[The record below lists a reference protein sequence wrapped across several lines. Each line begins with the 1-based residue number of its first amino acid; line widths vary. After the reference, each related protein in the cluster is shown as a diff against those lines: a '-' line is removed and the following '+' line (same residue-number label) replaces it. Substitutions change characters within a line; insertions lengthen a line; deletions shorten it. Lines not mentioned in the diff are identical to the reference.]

1 MLLEWIE
8 AGSAKH
14 EETMTVPILPT
25 PGFLLQ
31 AITKQH
37 KPCWHTIVKSDKAK
51 YIKNIKLNTMKSTI
65 STTIKFLL
73 IILAIQFAFSPKL
86 TAQTDDDYFL
96 LEQGNKAYTE
106 GNFEQAVEI
115 YQKLVNAGYSA
126 GELYYNLGNAYYR
139 IGDYKSAILNYERA
153 KLLMPDNENV
163 LTNLEYSQRF
173 VQDKIE
179 TVPKFF
185 LVEWAHSFIEMFT
198 EKAWAIISIICFML
212 FLAGVITF
220 LFTKVLMLRKLSFY
234 VGILA
239 IFISILAF
247 YSAGKQKQKITQH
260 NTAIVFSPAVTV
272 KSAPNENGTD
282 LFIIHE
288 GLKVTIISRS
298 NGWKE
303 IKLSDGKVGW
313 LPDDSVVEI

>member
-1 MLLEWIE
+1 
-8 AGSAKH
+8 
-14 EETMTVPILPT
+14 
-25 PGFLLQ
+25 
-31 AITKQH
+31 
-37 KPCWHTIVKSDKAK
+37 
-51 YIKNIKLNTMKSTI
+51 MKSI
-65 STTIKFLL
+65 IQTTIKSVLV
-73 IILAIQFAFSPKL
+73 ILAIQFAFSAKL
-86 TAQTDDDYFL
+86 SAQTDDDYFL
-96 LEQGNKAYTE
+96 LEQGNKAYTA
-106 GNFEQAVEI
+106 GKFEDAVKI
-115 YQKLVNAGYSA
+115 YQKLVNAGYSS

-139 IGDYKSAILNYERA
+139 TGDYKSAILNYERA
-153 KLLMPDNENV
+153 KLLMPDDENI

-185 LVEWAHSFIEMFT
+185 LVDWANSFIDMFT
-198 EKAWAIISIICFML
+198 EKIWATISIFCFIL
-212 FLAGVITF
+212 FLAGVIAF
-220 LFTKVLMLRKLSFY
+220 LFTKILTLRKLSFY

-247 YSAGKQKQKITQH
+247 YSAGKQKQRITQH

-288 GLKVTIISRS
+288 GLKVTITSRS

>member
-1 MLLEWIE
+1 MFYLNKSIE
-8 AGSAKH
+8 R
-14 EETMTVPILPT
+14 TIY
-25 PGFLLQ
+25 Q
-31 AITKQH
+31 QH
-37 KPCWHTIVKSDKAK
+37 KIS
-51 YIKNIKLNTMKSTI
+51 IMKSI
-65 STTIKFLL
+65 IPTTIKSLL
-73 IILAIQFAFSPKL
+73 VILAIQFAFSSKL
-86 TAQTDDDYFL
+86 IAQTEDDYFL

-115 YQKLVNAGYSA
+115 YQKLVNAGYRA

-139 IGDYKSAILNYERA
+139 IGDYKSAILNFERA

-163 LTNLEYSQRF
+163 LINLEYSQRF

-185 LVEWAHSFIEMFT
+185 LIEWVHGFIGMFA
-198 EKAWAIISIICFML
+198 EKTWAIISIFCFIL

-220 LFTKVLMLRKLSFY
+220 LFTKILTLRKLSFY
-234 VGILA
+234 IGILS

-288 GLKVTIISRS
+288 GLKVTIIGHS

-313 LPDDSVVEI
+313 LTDDSIVEI